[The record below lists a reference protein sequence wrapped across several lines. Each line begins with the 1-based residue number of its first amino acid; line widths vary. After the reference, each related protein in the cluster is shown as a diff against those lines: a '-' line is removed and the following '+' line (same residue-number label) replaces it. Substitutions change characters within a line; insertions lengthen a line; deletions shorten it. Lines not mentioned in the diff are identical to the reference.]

1 MDKLRDPKTLRL
13 GSISKKVNGN
23 RYVVRTNTA
32 GTHCWVLA
40 TKQDISCSRFLT
52 KKIKKLLKEVGKKK
66 GTNPIQSREQ
76 AIAIAYSMASSKFPT
91 CGLVNRTTASSA
103 LTKKSIRTTKAKKT
117 KKQSVSRRRSSS
129 TKKSVSIMDKIKKS
143 ISSLIN

>member
-23 RYVVRTNTA
+23 RYVVRTNSA
-32 GTHCWVLA
+32 GTHYWALA

-52 KKIKKLLKEVGKKK
+52 KKIKKLVKEVGKKK
-66 GTNPIQSREQ
+66 GAHTIQSREQ
-76 AIAIAYSMASSKFPT
+76 ALAVAYSMAAAKFPT

-103 LTKKSIRTTKAKKT
+103 TKKSSMTKAKKT
-117 KKQSVSRRRSSS
+117 KKQAVSRRRSSR